1 MFESTIHFTMT
12 GLLFA
17 GAVPVILAAL
27 LWLVGRSVPP
37 AVRDARAGIG
47 GLLLLVL
54 LILSVKA
61 VLSMFDLGHQ
71 AGEAVR
77 VISVDSNFAWPAI
90 KSTLPAIVNTV
101 SILSVLVLLAIGR
114 TRGALFT
121 ALALVWVAGP
131 GDDLLKM
138 LILGIPFDL
147 SQGFLGISFF
157 TILVTLYLLLSVRS
171 SMTYGLPGA
180 SRRVYDRAE

>member
-77 VISVDSNFAWPAI
+77 VIEETGADGIQAATRFAVARE
-90 KSTLPAIVNTV
+90 SGLPDAAKDAFFNASDRDIVVNGFSPTGYPMRMLRQ
-101 SILSVLVLLAIGR
+101 SP
-114 TRGALFT
+114 
-121 ALALVWVAGP
+121 ALANA
-131 GDDLLKM
+131 
-138 LILGIPFDL
+138 
-147 SQGFLGISFF
+147 
-157 TILVTLYLLLSVRS
+157 VRPNCEA
-171 SMTYGLPGA
+171 YG
-180 SRRVYDRAE
+180 